1 MVGRRG
7 AYPLR
12 VNGRLLPDPAIA
24 GGMQAKRELTSVDIA
39 AVTTALGAVTGAR
52 VDKVYLYPEALL
64 RLRMRH
70 HTHGRVELLIQVGPL
85 KRIHTVDPLAV
96 ADAPDRP
103 PEFAKML
110 RSHLAGA
117 ELTDVSQVGFDRI
130 VELAFSRPDGDR
142 RLVAELFGDGNIAL
156 VDAAGDVVQPLR
168 TVRVTARSVAPG
180 EPYAAPEQRVDPF
193 QTEAAVFTATM
204 RDSDADIVRTLATQL
219 NLGGRYAEELCARA
233 GVEGSIAVE
242 AASDETLEAVWG
254 ALQTLRSAIAAGEFS
269 PVIYRED
276 DRVVDVA
283 PLALESVPAGV
294 EQEPVDD
301 VLEAFERY
309 FAAYE
314 PPEAAEPDAADTR
327 AEEVARTERII
338 EQQEAAIDAFAEE
351 ADRERARAEALY
363 REYGLVD
370 EIITAIGDAR
380 AADHSWAAI
389 ETQLAE
395 ADDLG
400 PAGAAIVGVD
410 GASGEVT
417 VAIGDLEIPVDVS
430 MGVERNAD
438 RRYRA
443 AKAIEEKRAGAM
455 EALAA
460 TQRELAEL
468 QTAAAPA
475 PAPTDVA
482 TEGPVTE
489 RTHVP
494 VRATDAWYDAYR
506 WFETTDGYLVI
517 GGRNATQNEEI
528 VKKYLDPTD
537 RFFHTDAPGG
547 PVVILKA
554 SRPSE
559 PATEVEFDDAT
570 LAQVATFTL
579 SCSSV
584 WKAGVFAGDVYMV
597 GAEQVSKTPESG
609 EYIEKGSFVIRG
621 DRRYFRGVATEAA
634 VGIQTDPVTQVIGG
648 PPVAVETRASVSA
661 RLQPGQYAADDV
673 AKLLYRRF
681 KDAFVDERFIREI
694 ASPDQIVHH
703 VPPGTS
709 DIID

>member
-1 MVGRRG
+1 
-7 AYPLR
+7 
-12 VNGRLLPDPAIA
+12 
-24 GGMQAKRELTSVDIA
+24 MQPKRELTSVDLA
-39 AVTTALGAVTGAR
+39 AVTTALGELTGAR
-52 VDKVYLYPEALL
+52 VDKVYLYPEALV
-64 RLRMRH
+64 RVRMRH
-70 HTHGRVELLIQVGPL
+70 HARGRVELVIQVGPL
-85 KRIHTVDPLAV
+85 KRIHTVDPLAIP
-96 ADAPDRP
+96 DAPDRP

-117 ELTDVSQVGFDRI
+117 ELTAVSQVGFDRI
-130 VELAFSRPDGDR
+130 VELAFARPDGDR
-142 RLVAELFGDGNIAL
+142 TLVAELFGDGNIAL
-156 VDAAGDVVQPLR
+156 VDATGDVIQPLR

-180 EPYAAPEQRVDPF
+180 EPYTPPEQRIDPLRIDEE
-193 QTEAAVFTATM
+193 TFTTTM
-204 RDSDADIVRTLATQL
+204 RASDADIVRTLATQL

-233 GVEGSIAVE
+233 AVDGTTAIE
-242 AASDETLEAVWG
+242 AASDEALAAVWA
-254 ALQTLRSAIAAGEFS
+254 ALQQLRTAITDGQVS
-269 PVIYRED
+269 PVIYHDD

-283 PLALESVPAGV
+283 PLRLESAA
-294 EQEPVDD
+294 EELEAEPVGD
-301 VLEAFERY
+301 VLTAFEQY

-314 PPEAAEPDAADTR
+314 PPTTDEPDPADAL

-370 EIITAIGDAR
+370 EIITAIGEAR
-380 AADHSWAAI
+380 AADHSWAEI

-395 ADDLG
+395 ADQLG
-400 PAGAAIVGVD
+400 PAGAAIVDID

-417 VAIGDLEIPVDVS
+417 VAIDDLEIPVDVS

-443 AKAIEEKRAGAM
+443 AKEIEEKRVGAT
-455 EALAA
+455 EALAR
-460 TQRELAEL
+460 TETELAEL
-468 QTAAAPA
+468 QAADGT
-475 PAPTDVA
+475 APTPSDPH
-482 TEGPVTE
+482 TDRPVTE
-489 RTHVP
+489 RAHVP
-494 VRATDAWYDAYR
+494 VRRSESWYTPYR
-506 WFETTDGYLVI
+506 WFETTDGFLVI

-559 PATEVEFDDAT
+559 PATAVEFDDAT
-570 LAQVATFTL
+570 LEQVATFTL

-597 GAEQVSKTPESG
+597 QADQVSKTPESG

-634 VGIQTDPVTQVIGG
+634 VGIQTAPVTQVIGG
-648 PPVAVETRASVSA
+648 PPVAVEARASVAA

-681 KDAFVDERFIREI
+681 KEAFADERFIREI

-709 DIID
+709 DIVD

>member
-1 MVGRRG
+1 
-7 AYPLR
+7 
-12 VNGRLLPDPAIA
+12 
-24 GGMQAKRELTSVDIA
+24 MQPKRELTSVDLA
-39 AVTTALGAVTGAR
+39 AVTTALRGYTGAR
-52 VDKVYLYPEALL
+52 VDKVYLYPESLL

-70 HTHGRVELLIQVGPL
+70 HAHGRMELIIQVGPL
-85 KRIHTVDPLAV
+85 KRIHTVDPLDIP
-96 ADAPDRP
+96 DAPDRP

-117 ELTDVSQVGFDRI
+117 ELVAVSQVGFDRI
-130 VELAFSRPDGDR
+130 VELGFARPDGDR
-142 RLVAELFGDGNIAL
+142 TLVAELFGDGNIAL
-156 VDAAGDVVQPLR
+156 VDAEGDVVQPLR

-180 EPYAAPEQRVDPF
+180 EPYAPPEQRTDPLRID
-193 QTEAAVFTATM
+193 ADAFTAAM
-204 RDSDADIVRTLATQL
+204 RGSDADIVRTLATQL

-233 GVEGSIAVE
+233 EVDGTTPIDAVT
-242 AASDETLEAVWG
+242 DETLTAVWD
-254 ALQTLRSAIAAGEFS
+254 ALQALRSMIAEGRFS
-269 PVIYRED
+269 PVIYRD
-276 DRVVDVA
+276 GDRVVDVA
-283 PLALESVPAGV
+283 PLALKSVPDDV
-294 EQEPVDD
+294 DEEPVDE
-301 VLEAFERY
+301 VLTAFERY

-314 PPEAAEPDAADTR
+314 PPETTAADPEDAR
-327 AEEVARTERII
+327 AEEIARTERII
-338 EQQEAAIDAFAEE
+338 EQQEAAISSFAEE
-351 ADRERARAEALY
+351 ADRERAKAEALY

-370 EIITAIGDAR
+370 EIITAIREAR
-380 AADHSWAAI
+380 AADYSWEAI
-389 ETQLAE
+389 ETQLEEAE
-395 ADDLG
+395 ELG
-400 PAGAAIVGVD
+400 PAGAAIVAVD

-417 VAIGDLEIPVDVS
+417 VAIDELEVPVDVS

-443 AKAIEEKRAGAM
+443 AKEIEDKRVGAK
-455 EALAA
+455 EALAV
-460 TQRELAEL
+460 TQQELADLRASAEP
-468 QTAAAPA
+468 AATPA
-475 PAPTDVA
+475 DTNADR
-482 TEGPVTE
+482 PVTE
-489 RTHVP
+489 RAHVA
-494 VRATDAWYDAYR
+494 VRQSDAWYHAYR

-559 PATEVEFDDAT
+559 PATEVRFDDTT
-570 LAQVATFTL
+570 LEQVATFTL

-597 GAEQVSKTPESG
+597 SAEQVSKTPESG
-609 EYIEKGSFVIRG
+609 EYIEKGSFVVRG
-621 DRRYFRGVATEAA
+621 ERRYFRGVATEAA
-634 VGIQTDPVTQVIGG
+634 VGIQTTPVTQVIGG
-648 PPVAVETRASVSA
+648 PPIAVEAQASVSA

-681 KDAFVDERFIREI
+681 KQAFTDERFIREI

>member
-1 MVGRRG
+1 MGEGDIYR
-7 AYPLR
+7 LR
-12 VNGRLLPDPAIA
+12 VNGRLLPCPVVA
-24 GGMQAKRELTSVDIA
+24 GGMQPKRELTSVDLA
-39 AVTTALGAVTGAR
+39 AVTTALGKFTDAR
-52 VDKVYLYPEALL
+52 VDKVYLYPDALL

-70 HTHGRVELLIQVGPL
+70 HAHGRVELIIQVGPL
-85 KRIHTVDPLAV
+85 KRIHTVDPLEV
-96 ADAPDRP
+96 PDAPDRP

-117 ELTDVSQVGFDRI
+117 ELTAVSQVGFDRI

-142 RLVAELFGDGNIAL
+142 TLVAELFGDGNIAL
-156 VDAAGDVVQPLR
+156 VDEAGDVIQPLR

-180 EPYAAPEQRVDPF
+180 EPYKPPEQRINPLRID
-193 QTEAAVFTATM
+193 QEAFIETM
-204 RDSDADIVRTLATQL
+204 RASDADIVRTLATQL

-233 GVEGSIAVE
+233 DVEGTTSVE
-242 AASDETLEAVWG
+242 AADQETLIAVWS
-254 ALQTLRSAIAAGEFS
+254 ALQSLDEQISEGDFS
-269 PVIYRED
+269 PVVYHAD
-276 DRVVDVA
+276 DHVVDVA
-283 PLALESVPAGV
+283 PIALQSVPAGT
-294 EQEPVDD
+294 QAEPGDD
-301 VLEAFERY
+301 VLSTFERY
-309 FAAYE
+309 FTAYE
-314 PPEAAEPDAADTR
+314 PPEPAGGDADDPLAAEI
-327 AEEVARTERII
+327 ARTERII
-338 EQQEAAIDAFAEE
+338 AQQQGAIEDFAAD

-370 EIITAIGDAR
+370 EIITAISDAR
-380 AADHSWAAI
+380 AADHGWAEI
-389 ETQLAE
+389 GEELAAAE
-395 ADDLG
+395 DLG
-400 PAGAAIVGVD
+400 PAGAAIVDID
-410 GASGEVT
+410 GARGEVT
-417 VAIGDLEIPVDVS
+417 VAIDELEVPVDVS

-443 AKAIEEKRAGAM
+443 AKDIEQKREGAK

-460 TQRELAEL
+460 TERELAEL
-468 QTAAAPA
+468 HATEDPA
-475 PAPTDVA
+475 PAQVVPADDR
-482 TEGPVTE
+482 PVTG
-489 RTHVP
+489 RAHVP
-494 VRATDAWYDAYR
+494 IRRADAWYESYR

-559 PATEVEFDDAT
+559 PATAVEFDEAT
-570 LAQVATFTL
+570 LAQVAQFTI
-579 SCSSV
+579 SSSSV

-597 GAEQVSKTPESG
+597 SADQVSKTPESG

-621 DRRYFRGVATEAA
+621 QRTYFRGVATEAA
-634 VGIQTDPVTQVIGG
+634 VGVQTDPVTQVIGG
-648 PPVAVETRASVSA
+648 PPEAVEARTVESA

-681 KDAFVDERFIREI
+681 KEAFADERFIREI

-709 DIID
+709 DIIE

>member
-1 MVGRRG
+1 
-7 AYPLR
+7 
-12 VNGRLLPDPAIA
+12 
-24 GGMQAKRELTSVDIA
+24 MQPKRELTSVDLA
-39 AVTTALGAVTGAR
+39 AVTTALRRFTDAR
-52 VDKVYLYPEALL
+52 VDKVYLYPDDLL

-70 HTHGRVELLIQVGPL
+70 HAHGRIELLIQVGPL

-96 ADAPDRP
+96 PDAPDRP

-117 ELTDVSQVGFDRI
+117 ELTAVTQVGFDRI
-130 VELAFSRPDGDR
+130 VELAFSRPDGDHT
-142 RLVAELFGDGNIAL
+142 LVAELFGDGNIAL
-156 VDAAGDVVQPLR
+156 VDEAGDVIQPLR

-180 EPYAAPEQRVDPF
+180 EPYAPPEQRINPLRIDQ
-193 QTEAAVFTATM
+193 QTFIETM
-204 RDSDADIVRTLATQL
+204 QASDADIVRTLATQL

-233 GVEGSIAVE
+233 GVDGTTPVDGADEEMLIAIW
-242 AASDETLEAVWG
+242 S
-254 ALQTLRSAIAAGEFS
+254 ALQSLDAQLVGGEFS
-269 PVIYRED
+269 PVIYRADE
-276 DRVVDVA
+276 RVVDVA
-283 PLALESVPAGV
+283 PIALQSVPAGTQA
-294 EQEPVDD
+294 ESGDD
-301 VLEAFERY
+301 VLSTFERY

-314 PPEAAEPDAADTR
+314 PPEAVGGEADDPL
-327 AEEVARTERII
+327 AEEIARTERIVAQQQGAI
-338 EQQEAAIDAFAEE
+338 ESFAADAE
-351 ADRERARAEALY
+351 RERARAEALY

-370 EIITAIGDAR
+370 EVITAISEAR
-380 AADHSWAAI
+380 AADHSWADI
-389 ETQLAE
+389 EEELAAAE
-395 ADDLG
+395 DLG
-400 PAGAAIVGVD
+400 PAGAAIVDVD
-410 GASGEVT
+410 GARGEVT
-417 VAIGDLEIPVDVS
+417 VAIDGLEVPVDVS

-443 AKAIEEKRAGAM
+443 AKEIEEKREGAK

-460 TQRELAEL
+460 TERELTEL
-468 QTAAAPA
+468 RTTEDE
-475 PAPTDVA
+475 APTAVGSGDDR
-482 TEGPVTE
+482 PVTDQA
-489 RTHVP
+489 HVP
-494 VRATDAWYDAYR
+494 IRRSDGWYESYR

-559 PATEVEFDDAT
+559 PATTVEFDDAT
-570 LAQVATFTL
+570 LAQVAQFTV
-579 SCSSV
+579 SSSSV

-597 GAEQVSKTPESG
+597 NADQVSKTPESG

-621 DRRYFRGVATEAA
+621 QRMYFRNVPTRAA

-648 PPVAVETRASVSA
+648 PPEAVEARTVESA
-661 RLQPGQYAADDV
+661 RLQPGRYAADDV
-673 AKLLYRRF
+673 AKLLYRQF
-681 KDAFVDERFIREI
+681 KEAFADDRFIREI

-709 DIID
+709 DIIE